1 MELPLHSSATAESST
16 HRHQSVR
23 STQSPQPASSST
35 SVQIPMTMA
44 PLQIDTASITS
55 GGANGGGLPSPELSS
70 ADDFYEARDP
80 LMLES
85 KRMSED
91 QIRAIRSSKKVREFY
106 REQNELITEL
116 IDPAEEREGAQ
127 EQEERNQVKLKIAIY
142 GSFGVNVMLFLLQLY
157 AAISSK
163 SLSLFATMA
172 DAFMDLLSGI
182 ILTYAATVS
191 TKSNNW
197 FKYPSGKSRM
207 ETAGTIVFASLMA
220 TVSLQLIIESVRTL
234 VGSDREPPMPNGLA
248 IAFVGIALG
257 SKFLLYLYCRAI
269 SQYNAAN
276 VLATDHRNDLLVNGF
291 GLFASLLSRYCW
303 WLDPAGAIVVS
314 LIILRSWVWTA
325 YEQVQLIVGK
335 TADPAIL
342 KKLTYIAL
350 THHRKILQV
359 DTCTAYHAGNNLFVE
374 VDVVM
379 APETP
384 LWESHDISESL
395 QIKLES
401 LGMVERAF
409 VHVDYETS
417 HAPEHRKKK

>member
-16 HRHQSVR
+16 QRHHAYSVH
-23 STQSPQPASSST
+23 STHSPAQPASTST
-35 SVQIPMTMA
+35 SVQIPMGMA
-44 PLQIDTASITS
+44 PLQIDTASIAS
-55 GGANGGGLPSPELSS
+55 GGNRSLPSPEPSS
-70 ADDFYEARDP
+70 AEDFYEARDP

-91 QIRAIRSSKKVREFY
+91 QIRAIRSNKKVREFY
-106 REQNELITEL
+106 REQNELIAEL
-116 IDPAEEREGAQ
+116 LDPAEGREGAQ

-142 GSFGVNVMLFLLQLY
+142 GSFSVNVMLFLLQLY

-172 DAFMDLLSGI
+172 DAFMDLLSGV

-234 VGSDREPPMPNGLA
+234 IGNDQSPPMPNALA
-248 IAFVGIALG
+248 ITFVGIALG
-257 SKFLLYLYCRAI
+257 SKFLLFLYCRAI

-276 VLATDHRNDLLVNGF
+276 ILATDHRNDLLVNGF

-303 WLDPAGAIVVS
+303 WLDAAGAIVVS
-314 LIILRSWVWTA
+314 IIILRSWVWTA

-342 KKLTYIAL
+342 KKLTYIGM
-350 THHRKILQV
+350 TKSMV
-359 DTCTAYHAGNNLFVE
+359 YC
-374 VDVVM
+374 
-379 APETP
+379 
-384 LWESHDISESL
+384 S
-395 QIKLES
+395 IKLEA
-401 LGMVERAF
+401 LPNVERAF

-417 HAPEHRKKK
+417 HAPEHRKMK